1 MTKGPE
7 DRILPP
13 LMTARSLALTL
24 SLSLPLALLT
34 ACSAGPDPATPAP
47 GPPAS
52 AELAHGH
59 AHGGHGHG
67 PHGHLFES
75 AEQWARDLDD
85 PARDAWQRPAE
96 VIAAMKIGEG
106 MTVVDLGAGTG
117 YFLPYLSRAVG
128 PRGKVLALD
137 IEPDMA
143 RYIRERAA
151 REGLANVEAKV
162 VPADDPSLPAG
173 AADRVL
179 IVDTWHHI
187 DGRAAYAAKLRK
199 ALAPGGAVYVVDVTM
214 EAKHGPPPQHRLR
227 PEQVVDE
234 LKQGGL
240 AAGVI
245 EETLPEQYV
254 VVGKR
259 E

>member
-1 MTKGPE
+1 
-7 DRILPP
+7 
-13 LMTARSLALTL
+13 
-24 SLSLPLALLT
+24 
-34 ACSAGPDPATPAP
+34 
-47 GPPAS
+47 
-52 AELAHGH
+52 
-59 AHGGHGHG
+59 
-67 PHGHLFES
+67 
-75 AEQWARDLDD
+75 
-85 PARDAWQRPAE
+85 
-96 VIAAMKIGEG
+96 
-106 MTVVDLGAGTG
+106 
-117 YFLPYLSRAVG
+117 
-128 PRGKVLALD
+128 VLALD

-187 DGRAAYAAKLRK
+187 DGRAAYVAKLRK
-199 ALAPGGAVYVVDVTM
+199 ALAPGGAVYVVDFTM
-214 EAKHGPPPQHRLR
+214 EAKHGPPPHHRLR

-234 LKQGGL
+234 LKLGGL

-254 VVGKR
+254 VVGRR